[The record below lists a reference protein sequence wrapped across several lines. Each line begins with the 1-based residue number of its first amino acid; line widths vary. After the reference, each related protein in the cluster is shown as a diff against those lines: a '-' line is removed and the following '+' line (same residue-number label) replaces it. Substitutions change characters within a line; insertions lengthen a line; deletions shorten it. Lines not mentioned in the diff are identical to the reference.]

1 MGSLGADSS
10 MAWRGLPVKGVD
22 GTMGVWDSF
31 WSMLKVTPESD
42 PGASW
47 IPREL
52 DVGADRLSNMDGSG
66 LTRRS
71 GIPVET
77 SDLSLHILEDVALS
91 SGADVY
97 ANSGPFARE
106 GVAFRPNG
114 ACVCAIPACPWW
126 CRCFPKEW
134 GCRTNPEGRGTE
146 VPWKFRKSGKLEVP
160 DYVLSSALDLHFA
173 TSATAAVAALQGYG
187 RWQSEVSPQ
196 VCSEV

>member
-1 MGSLGADSS
+1 MVVDFPLLRSNGVKFLAKSIPRRRHLPYGIFRADSS

-71 GIPVET
+71 G
-77 SDLSLHILEDVALS
+77 SL
-91 SGADVY
+91 
-97 ANSGPFARE
+97 
-106 GVAFRPNG
+106 
-114 ACVCAIPACPWW
+114 
-126 CRCFPKEW
+126 
-134 GCRTNPEGRGTE
+134 
-146 VPWKFRKSGKLEVP
+146 
-160 DYVLSSALDLHFA
+160 
-173 TSATAAVAALQGYG
+173 
-187 RWQSEVSPQ
+187 
-196 VCSEV
+196 